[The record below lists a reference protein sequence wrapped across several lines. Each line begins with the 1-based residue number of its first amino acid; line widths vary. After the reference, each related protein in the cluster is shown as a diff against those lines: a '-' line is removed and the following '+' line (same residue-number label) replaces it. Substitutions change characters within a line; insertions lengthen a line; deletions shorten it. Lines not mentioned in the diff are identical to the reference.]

1 MSVFEP
7 VVPASVDELIAA
19 LPKVEVHVHLEGSMQ
34 PALLLELAAKNGVMG
49 LPASLEA
56 VREWYEF
63 RDFPHFIDVYLA
75 AVQTLRDME
84 DFALLVEQTAATL
97 AAQNVRYAE
106 VIVTPWL
113 HLDRGI
119 PAEHLFGGL
128 ERGRQAAERQWG
140 IRLRWLADFPGHY
153 GAACG
158 EHTLDAVLETGLDSV
173 IGFNVGGIEV
183 DRDQFASVFD
193 RARAAGLHS
202 VPHAG
207 ETHGPDRIWSAIHR
221 LGAERIGHG
230 IRCLDDPALVDY
242 LRDTQLPLDVCPTS
256 NWRTGAVPRDRP
268 HPLPALLDAGLMV
281 TLNSDDPPMF
291 GTDLTNEYRVAYG
304 LGLTPADLA
313 ALARNG
319 VRASFLTQ
327 EEKMALI
334 AEIDAVCTSSL
345 RSSRPAARPHEPQG

>member
-1 MSVFEP
+1 
-7 VVPASVDELIAA
+7 
-19 LPKVEVHVHLEGSMQ
+19 
-34 PALLLELAAKNGVMG
+34 LLLELASKHGVLG
-49 LPASLEA
+49 LPASLEE

-63 RDFPHFIDVYLA
+63 RDFSHFVDVYLA
-75 AVQTLRDME
+75 AVQTLRDQQ

-119 PAEHLFGGL
+119 PPEHVFGGL
-128 ERGRQAAERQWG
+128 ESGRQAAEREWG

-153 GAACG
+153 GAGCG
-158 EHTLDAVLETGLDSV
+158 ERTLDAVLEADLDSV

-183 DRDQFASVFD
+183 DRDPFAAVFD
-193 RARAAGLHS
+193 RARDAGLHS

-207 ETHGPDRIWSAIHR
+207 ETHG
-221 LGAERIGHG
+221 
-230 IRCLDDPALVDY
+230 
-242 LRDTQLPLDVCPTS
+242 
-256 NWRTGAVPRDRP
+256 P

-304 LGLTPADLA
+304 LGLTPADLGD
-313 ALARNG
+313 LARNG
-319 VRASFLTQ
+319 ARGSFMIQ
-327 EEKMALI
+327 EDKMAVL
-334 AEIDAVCTSSL
+334 AEIDEVC
-345 RSSRPAARPHEPQG
+345 RSFDTGNSAASPSENQFPRRR

>member
-1 MSVFEP
+1 
-7 VVPASVDELIAA
+7 
-19 LPKVEVHVHLEGSMQ
+19 MQ
-34 PALLLELAAKNGVMG
+34 PALLLELAAKHSVVG
-49 LPASLEA
+49 LPASLEG
-56 VREWYEF
+56 VRRWYEF

-75 AVQTLRDME
+75 AVQTLRDQE
-84 DFALLVEQTAATL
+84 DFELLVAQTAATL

-119 PAEHLFGGL
+119 AAEHMFGGL
-128 ERGRQAAERQWG
+128 ERGREAAEDELG

-158 EHTLDAVLETGLDSV
+158 EQTLDAVLGAGLDSV
-173 IGFNVGGIEV
+173 IGFNVGGVEV
-183 DRDQFASVFD
+183 DRDPFAAVFD

-207 ETHGPDRIWSAIHR
+207 ETHGPDRIWSAIHQ

-230 IRCLDDPALVDY
+230 IRCLDDPVLVAY

-256 NWRTGAVPRDRP
+256 NWRTGAVSRDRP

-313 ALARNG
+313 DLARNG
-319 VRASFLTQ
+319 VRASFMAQ
-327 EEKMALI
+327 EDKVAVL
-334 AEIDAVCTSSL
+334 AEIDEVCASSVP
-345 RSSRPAARPHEPQG
+345 RSSRGAARSHEPQG

>member
-1 MSVFEP
+1 MDRDAGLVPIEP
-7 VVPASVDELIAA
+7 VVPASVDELIVA
-19 LPKVEVHVHLEGSMQ
+19 LPKVELHVHLEGSMQ
-34 PALLLELAAKNGVMG
+34 PALLLELAAKHGVVG

-75 AVQTLRDME
+75 AVQTLREQD
-84 DFALLVEQTAATL
+84 DFTLLVAQTAATL

-106 VIVTPWL
+106 VIITPWL

-119 PAEHLFGGL
+119 SAEHMFGGL
-128 ERGRQAAERQWG
+128 ERGRQAAEREVG
-140 IRLRWLADFPGHY
+140 VRLRWLADFPGHY

-158 EHTLDAVLETGLDSV
+158 ERTLDAVLEASLDSV

-183 DRDQFASVFD
+183 DRDQFAEVFD
-193 RARAAGLHS
+193 RARAASLHS

-207 ETHGPDRIWSAIHR
+207 ETHGPDRIWSAIAR

-230 IRCLDDPALVDY
+230 IRCLDDPALVKY

-256 NWRTGAVPRDRP
+256 NWRTGAVSPDRP

-313 ALARNG
+313 DLARNA
-319 VRASFLTQ
+319 VRASFMDHQSKAAVL
-327 EEKMALI
+327 
-334 AEIDAVCTSSL
+334 AEIDEVCATRGVIKNVGS
-345 RSSRPAARPHEPQG
+345 